1 MRLFIYTLITVLL
14 TVDALAEEPVPSVS
28 DTIHLDEITLYSD
41 YRKYQPGAKFDQISK
56 VQIES
61 TQESNIDQVLMRLTP
76 VYLKSTAGGL
86 STIRIRGTSPNH
98 TSVNFGGININSLTL
113 GQSNLSSISSF
124 LFDQLE
130 IQMGSSSTLNGSG
143 SIGGAIYLGQQ
154 NKWTDGFRLD
164 MKNITGSFGEKL
176 YGAKLFLGNGK
187 LESVSKLFSYRKEN
201 DFPFLN
207 PYTGD
212 VENREPFEDIQKGAK
227 INNMGLMQ
235 EINYLITPNEYIKS
249 TFWFERNWYEI
260 QPNMKNNLDNAPAD
274 AMLSEHIR
282 IWTSY
287 KNENNKIAY
296 TIGSGYV
303 HDFQEYDSIDAQ
315 QIITDRF
322 IVEASAKQSINRKM
336 EYKAGLKYKYIV
348 PDVHAYSVNNI
359 KQEQHLDFYSSFF
372 YQPIRALKTTINLR
386 QMFVSNFEVPFTP
399 SMGAEY
405 TLISSDSQML
415 QFSTALAR
423 SHRIPTLNDRFWADQ
438 GNPDLLPEEGISVEA
453 GMKFQHTNGE
463 NHSTFTVNAFYM
475 DINNWIEWRN
485 FGVWQAQNVQRVIS
499 KGIEIRGAG
508 HYQLGEFLS
517 DINLNYTLNPTRA
530 SESIIE
536 GATINHQLIYTPL
549 HMANFYYALKYHS
562 FSANIDAT
570 FTGSR
575 YTNYTGSK
583 LPAHVLT
590 NCGLAFKNEYR
601 QQNFTISFT
610 VHNLFNVSYQNE
622 KYYAMPGR
630 SFRLGLS
637 ISLNS
642 NNL

>member
-61 TQESNIDQVLMRLTP
+61 TQESNIDQLLMRLTP

-154 NKWTDGFRLD
+154 NKWTDGFGLD

-187 LESVSKLFSYRKEN
+187 LESVSKLYSYRKEN

-235 EINYLITPNEYIKS
+235 EINYQFTPNEYFKS
-249 TFWFERNWYEI
+249 TFWLEKNWYEI
-260 QPNMKNNLDNAPAD
+260 QPNMKNNLDDAPSD

-322 IVEASAKQSINRKM
+322 IVEASAKQNINHKL

-348 PDVHAYSVNNI
+348 PDVYAFSANNI

-372 YQPIRALKTTINLR
+372 YQPIRVLKTTINLR
-386 QMFVSNFEVPFTP
+386 QMFVSNFKVPFTP
-399 SMGAEY
+399 SLGAEY
-405 TLISSDSQML
+405 TLISSDSRML
-415 QFSTALAR
+415 QFSAALAR

-438 GNPDLLPEEGISVEA
+438 GNPDLLPEEGISIEA
-453 GMKFQHTNGE
+453 GIKYHHSNGE
-463 NHSTFTVNAFYM
+463 NHSTFTWNAFYM

-499 KGIEIRGAG
+499 KGIEIHGAS
-508 HYQLGEFLS
+508 HYQLGDFHT
-517 DINLNYTLNPTRA
+517 DFNLNYTLNPTRA
-530 SESIIE
+530 AESIIE
-536 GATINHQLIYTPL
+536 GATINHQLIYNPM

-562 FSANIDAT
+562 LSANIDGT

-575 YTNYTGSK
+575 YTNYVGSK
-583 LPAHVLT
+583 LPAYFLT
-590 NCGLAFKNEYR
+590 NCGLALKNEYR
-601 QQNFTISFT
+601 QQSFTVSFT

-637 ISLNS
+637 ISLHS
-642 NNL
+642 NNP